1 MTEPNDYNLPLGSG
15 LYRTILKSFNEQGRL
30 VVDRVRGE
38 RRTEIWYAPDE
49 LLRPSDPSLLDEVD
63 AFIPEITGIWERSG
77 KRLYVEIGLDAARWR
92 VASEF
97 LRSAIRD
104 SVLDFA
110 ESTQATFRDDLRL
123 TYEEIKAAIRKEL
136 DEGRLQA
143 GESMPQLTKRLLKY
157 FRDGNRPRAR
167 RIAQT
172 EATRAHHLAR
182 ERSAQEAG
190 VVVGWEWLT
199 TSASCPVCDAIAK
212 DESSPDGK
220 RRVKLGEPFAFIGK
234 NPEYREIRF
243 APAHPHCRCTAL
255 PILDPIYSG
264 DPTPIYWSQ
273 PLIR

>member
-15 LYRTILKSFNEQGRL
+15 LYRTILQSFNAQGRL

-38 RRTEIWYAPDE
+38 RRTEIWYTPDE
-49 LLRPSDPSLLDEVD
+49 LLRPSDPNLMDEVD

-92 VASEF
+92 VVSEF

-110 ESTQATFRDDLRL
+110 ESTQATFRDDLRM
-123 TYEEIKAAIRKEL
+123 TYEEIKSAIRKEL

-143 GESMPQLTKRLLKY
+143 GESMPQLTKRLLKF

-182 ERSAQEAG
+182 ERSAKEAG
-190 VVVGWEWLT
+190 VVVGWEWRA
-199 TSASCPVCDAIAK
+199 TSASCPVCDAIAA
-212 DESSPDGK
+212 DSTSPDGQ
-220 RRVKLGEPFAFIGK
+220 RRVKLGQPFAFVGK
-234 NPEYREIRF
+234 NPAYRQVMF
-243 APAHPHCRCTAL
+243 PPAHPHCRCTTL
-255 PILDPIYSG
+255 PILDAIYSG

-273 PLIR
+273 PLVR